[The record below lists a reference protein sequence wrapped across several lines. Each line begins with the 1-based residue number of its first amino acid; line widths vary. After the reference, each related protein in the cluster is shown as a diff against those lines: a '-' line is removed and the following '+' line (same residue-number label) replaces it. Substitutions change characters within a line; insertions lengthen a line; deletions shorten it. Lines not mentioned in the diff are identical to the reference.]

1 MNRFKL
7 KVKNVGVGG
16 YNVYFPDRNK
26 ILTVNSLGKLL
37 TQDER
42 HGKKINW
49 KKVRE
54 FVLEDVIRDECPEL
68 KNKDLIFEW
77 I

>member
-1 MNRFKL
+1 MSSYKL

-16 YNVYFPDRNK
+16 YEISFPDNGK
-26 ILTVNSLGKLL
+26 LLIISSLGKLL
-37 TQDER
+37 TQDKR
-42 HGKKINW
+42 HSKKINW

-54 FVLEDVIRDECPEL
+54 MVLNDVIKDECPDL
-68 KNKDLIFEW
+68 KDKKLIFQW